1 MNTVFLV
8 HLFCN
13 DNSVQEFKDEDLS
26 YDYIYPAVFTNFD
39 DAVQCGIY
47 ERSNISSQIYYVYF
61 SIEEFTIFDNFES
74 VSDDFIHLNTSWN
87 TKVNWLE
94 IESDQKIYIWYNV
107 DDESKCHKVSKKIKI
122 LGG

>member
-1 MNTVFLV
+1 MNTVFMV

-26 YDYIYPAVFTNFD
+26 YDYIYPAAFTNFD

-47 ERSNISSQIYYVYF
+47 ERSNISPQVYYVYF
-61 SIEEFTIFDNFES
+61 FIEEFTIFDNFDFES
-74 VSDDFIHLNTSWN
+74 VSDDFIRWN

-94 IESDQKIYIWYNV
+94 IELDQNIYLWYN
-107 DDESKCHKVSKKIKI
+107 ESQCHKVSKKLKF
-122 LGG
+122 